1 MCEREGIAVCECLGR
16 WECVHM
22 CECVSLVRGCV
33 QVCKCFWVYV
43 NVCGLV
49 RVGVSTCNCVKH
61 V

>member
-1 MCEREGIAVCECLGR
+1 MCER
-16 WECVHM
+16 
-22 CECVSLVRGCV
+22 VSLVRGCV